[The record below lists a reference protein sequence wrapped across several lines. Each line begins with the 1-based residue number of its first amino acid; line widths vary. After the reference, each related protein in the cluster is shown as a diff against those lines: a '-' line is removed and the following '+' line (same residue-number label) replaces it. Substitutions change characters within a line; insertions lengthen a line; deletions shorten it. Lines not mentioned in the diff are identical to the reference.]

1 MGNFYD
7 LQMRRFELLG
17 TKAKAESSEEN
28 SSVFKEPKREVTE
41 EEKFR
46 AQESQRREK
55 LSALFDGIGNA
66 GPSLSRETKAVAES
80 DEDLLYSGLK
90 GKY

>member
-1 MGNFYD
+1 MGSFYD

-28 SSVFKEPKREVTE
+28 TSVFKEPKREVTE
-41 EEKFR
+41 EEKLR
-46 AQESQRREK
+46 AQEAQRREK
-55 LSALFDGIGNA
+55 LASLFDSIGNA
-66 GPSLSRETKAVAES
+66 GPALSRKSKTAIES